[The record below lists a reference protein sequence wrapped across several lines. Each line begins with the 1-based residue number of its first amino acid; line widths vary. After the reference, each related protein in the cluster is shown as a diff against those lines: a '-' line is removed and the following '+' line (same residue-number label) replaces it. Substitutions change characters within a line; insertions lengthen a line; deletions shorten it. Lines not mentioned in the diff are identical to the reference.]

1 MAHNLVTLCWQLIAS
16 RADNRVMT
24 TALEHPTMIDF
35 DAGAPNDDRLLI
47 IDDNADIADILE
59 EVGLDA
65 GYSVRSVY
73 DPALVQRI
81 YQDFD
86 PTVIFLDLGLV
97 DDEQQHGFGDEG
109 LDVLRF
115 LAEQKCKAR
124 IVIISG
130 KSRRKRELTQIQ
142 GQGLHL
148 AMMGH
153 ISKPFDIDRIESML
167 LKMRSSD

>member
-1 MAHNLVTLCWQLIAS
+1 
-16 RADNRVMT
+16 
-24 TALEHPTMIDF
+24 MIDF
-35 DAGAPNDDRLLI
+35 DSGALNDDRLLI
-47 IDDNADIADILE
+47 IDDNEDIADILE

-65 GYSVRSVY
+65 GYSVQSVY
-73 DPALVQRI
+73 DPAQVQKA
-81 YQDFD
+81 YADFD

-97 DDEQQHGFGDEG
+97 DDDLERGFGDEG

-115 LAEQKCKAR
+115 LADQHCKAR

-148 AMMGH
+148 SMMGH
-153 ISKPFDIDRIESML
+153 ISKPFDIDGIEAML
-167 LKMRSSD
+167 VKLRSSGN

>member
-1 MAHNLVTLCWQLIAS
+1 
-16 RADNRVMT
+16 
-24 TALEHPTMIDF
+24 MIDF
-35 DAGAPNDDRLLI
+35 DSGALNDDRLLI
-47 IDDNADIADILE
+47 IDDNEDIADILE

-65 GYSVRSVY
+65 GYSVHSVY
-73 DPALVQRI
+73 DSSQVEKAYRE
-81 YQDFD
+81 YE

-97 DDEQQHGFGDEG
+97 GDEQQPGYGDEG

-115 LAEQKCKAR
+115 LAEQRCKAR

-167 LKMRSSD
+167 VRFRSSSD

>member
-1 MAHNLVTLCWQLIAS
+1 
-16 RADNRVMT
+16 
-24 TALEHPTMIDF
+24 MIDF
-35 DAGAPNDDRLLI
+35 DAGALNDDRLLI
-47 IDDNADIADILE
+47 IDDNEDIADILE

-65 GYSVRSVY
+65 GYSVHSVY
-73 DPALVQRI
+73 DPAQVEKA
-81 YQDFD
+81 YGDFN

-97 DDEQQHGFGDEG
+97 DDDLQHGFGDEG

-115 LAEQKCKAR
+115 LADQKCKAR

-148 AMMGH
+148 NMMGH
-153 ISKPFDIDRIESML
+153 ISKPFDIDRIEAML
-167 LKMRSSD
+167 LKMRRSAD